1 MATLSQADSK
11 RKYSWWWDSHVSP
24 KNSKWLQENLTDM
37 DAKVKQMI
45 KLIEEDADSFA
56 RRAEMYYKQRPEL
69 MKLVEEFYRAYRALA
84 ERYDHATGALRQ
96 AHRTMAEAFPN
107 QIPFVLADDS
117 PAGSANEMTDPQTP
131 DMPTPVRAMFD
142 PDELQKDALG
152 LSSHSHALKKN
163 GAFTEESD
171 TVTIRKGLK
180 QLNDLF
186 GSVEAVSHAK
196 FSEGKARKG
205 LNFQDAEEKE
215 RSVQN
220 NGSNNIQAR
229 VLSESERLGKA
240 EAEISTLKKTLA
252 KFEAEKE
259 AGLLQYQESLERL
272 SNLELEI
279 SCAQEDSKG
288 LSERA
293 SKAEAEVQTL
303 KESLAKLESERET
316 SLVQYQKCLD
326 RISNLENNIS
336 RAEKDAGELN
346 ERASKAEVEAEAIKQ
361 DLVRV
366 EAEKEAVLAQYKKCL
381 EMISNLEDKLLH
393 AEENARTC
401 NERADKAECE
411 VETLKQALAK
421 LTEEKKAAALQY
433 QHSLEM
439 ISSLEQKI
447 SCAQEEAQRLNT
459 EINDGVAKLK
469 GAEEKCLLLENSNQS
484 LQSELESLVHK
495 MGSQSEELTEKQ
507 KELGRLWTCI
517 QEERLRFVEAETAF
531 QTLQHLHSQS
541 QEELRS
547 LAAEL
552 QHRNLMVKDME
563 ACNQGLMDE
572 VQKVKEENKSLNE
585 LNLSSA
591 VSIKNLQDEILSLRE
606 TIGKLEE
613 EVLVRVDQ
621 RNALQQEI
629 YCLKEEL
636 KELNKKHWNM
646 LEQVESVGFD
656 TDCFGSSV
664 KELQDDNSKL
674 KENCE
679 AERSEKVALLEK
691 LEIMKKLKEK
701 NAFLENS
708 LSDLNVEL
716 EGVRGKVRELEE
728 SCQSLFGEKSTLVAE
743 KATLV
748 SQLQITTNNLDKLS
762 EEKNFLENSL
772 LDANAELEAFRVK
785 LKILEGSCQ
794 LLDTE
799 KFGLITERE
808 SLVSQLDISKQRLE
822 DLEKRYTVLE
832 YEHSSLENERES
844 ALHKVEQLQAS
855 LYAATQ
861 EHIIF
866 SRLSETRLAA
876 MELQIRVLEEEGQ
889 CRKKE
894 HEEEVDKAVSAQ
906 MEIFVLQKCVNDLKD
921 KIFSLLIEC
930 QKLLEG
936 SRLSEK
942 LISELEHENLEQQ
955 VEVKSL
961 FEQIKKLRMGLCQ
974 VLKTLGIDADWFED
988 KINQDEAVLSHIL
1001 CKLQETQYS
1010 LSRSYDENQQ
1020 LLVEK
1025 SVLVT
1030 LLGQLKVDG
1039 ANLVTERDTLA
1050 REFMIRCEQ
1059 SSLLQTEI
1067 QKLLEMSEE
1076 LRLKV
1081 MEGDQREK
1089 VLTTETENLSQQ
1101 LLDLQRANQNLQEE
1115 NCKVLEEKRSL
1126 SQEVLDL
1133 GDEKLNLEEAH
1144 WALFGETMSQCN
1156 LSLIFNNI
1164 VFEKL
1169 VELEELT
1176 KDLVKLRFITND
1188 LEEKLRIMEGKY
1200 DGVKMEN
1207 SDLKELVNN
1216 LENEIVSVKSASD
1229 QLRCEVVSGKDLL
1242 CRKKNELSEA
1252 EQIISAITNEKTEL
1266 HNLVEDLKNKNDEAK
1281 IREKRLSS
1289 ELQKG
1294 RDETELWE
1302 SQAATFFTEQ
1312 QSSSVCEVLFEGKIR
1327 ELIEACES
1335 LEDRSNS
1342 KDMKIELL
1350 KDRISTLEFENG
1362 GLQAQLAA
1370 YTPAVISFKNCISSL
1385 EKHTLF
1391 NYKPLAVENE
1401 EAVDAHLMTHP
1412 IAESLQQRDEDQISM
1427 EPDGFT
1433 DLQDV
1438 QRRIKAIEK
1447 AVVEAERLAMLEHLN
1462 TNAKLETALKE
1473 IEELKSQSHFSRE
1486 YVVTSKHITPYQVKE
1501 ELGDRHS
1508 NDLKLGK
1515 QTREISDARNEVLT
1529 KDIMLDQ
1536 VSDCSSYGISRRETV
1551 EADQM
1556 LELWETANRDGSI
1569 DLRVGKSQK
1578 VATAKHA
1585 RNQIGAVKEHKHSYP
1600 SSESLFEKELGVDKL
1615 EISDRHTEPS
1625 QEGNKRKILERLDSD
1640 AQKLTNLQITVEDLK
1655 RKLGITEK
1663 SKKGRGIE
1671 FDTVKVQL
1679 DESEE
1684 SIMKLFDVNRKLM
1697 KTVENSSLSFDG
1709 SSAIESDESGNAR
1722 RRKISEQARRGSD
1735 KIGRLQLEVQKI
1747 QFLLL
1752 KLDDDKESKGKTRL
1766 SDRKPRVLL
1775 RDYLYGGVRTSH
1787 KRKKAPFCAC
1797 VRPPTKGD

>member
-11 RKYSWWWDSHVSP
+11 RKYSWWWDSHISP

-56 RRAEMYYKQRPEL
+56 KRAEMYYKQRPEL

-107 QIPFVLADDS
+107 QVPFVLADDS

-131 DMPTPVRAMFD
+131 HMPTPVRAMFD

-152 LSSHSHALKKN
+152 LSSHFHALKKN
-163 GAFTEESD
+163 EALTEESD

-186 GSVEAVSHAK
+186 GSVEAGSHAK

-205 LNFQDAEEKE
+205 LNFQDEEEKE

-220 NGSNNIQAR
+220 NGSHTIQAR

-259 AGLLQYQESLERL
+259 AGLLQYQESLKRL
-272 SNLELEI
+272 SNLESDI
-279 SCAQEDSKG
+279 SRAQEDSKG

-303 KESLAKLESERET
+303 KESIAKLESERET
-316 SLVQYQKCLD
+316 SLIQYQQCLD

-393 AEENARTC
+393 AEENARTI
-401 NERADKAECE
+401 NERANKAECE

-433 QHSLEM
+433 QQSLEV

-447 SCAQEEAQRLNT
+447 SCAQEEARRLNT

-484 LQSELESLVHK
+484 LQSELESFVHK

-552 QHRNLMVKDME
+552 RHRNLMVKDME
-563 ACNQGLMDE
+563 TCNQGLMDE

-585 LNLSSA
+585 LDLSSA

-613 EVLVRVDQ
+613 EVLLRVDQ

-636 KELNKKHWNM
+636 KELNKKHWTM

-656 TDCFGSSV
+656 ADCFGSSV
-664 KELQDDNSKL
+664 KELQDKNSKL

-679 AERSEKVALLEK
+679 AERSERVSLLEE

-716 EGVRGKVRELEE
+716 EGVRGKVKELEE

-762 EEKNFLENSL
+762 EGKNFLENSL
-772 LDANAELEAFRVK
+772 FDANAELEAFRVK

-855 LYAATQ
+855 LDAAKQ

-876 MELQIRVLEEEGQ
+876 MELQICVLEEEGQ

-894 HEEEVDKAVSAQ
+894 YEEEVDKAVSAQ

-921 KIFSLLIEC
+921 KVFSLLIEC

-942 LISELEHENLEQQ
+942 LISELEHENREQQ

-961 FEQIKKLRMGLCQ
+961 FEQIKKLRMGLYQ
-974 VLKTLGIDADWFED
+974 VLKTLGIDADQFED

-1001 CKLQETQYS
+1001 CKLQETQNS
-1010 LSRSYDENQQ
+1010 LSRSYDENQR
-1020 LLVEK
+1020 LLIEK

-1039 ANLVTERDTLA
+1039 TNLVTERDTLA
-1050 REFMIRCEQ
+1050 REFMIQCEQ

-1126 SQEVLDL
+1126 SKEVLDI
-1133 GDEKLNLEEAH
+1133 GDEKRNLEEAH

-1164 VFEKL
+1164 VFEKF

-1176 KDLVKLRFITND
+1176 KDLVKLRFVTND
-1188 LEEKLRIMEGKY
+1188 LGEKLRIMEGKY

-1266 HNLVEDLKNKNDEAK
+1266 HNLVEDLKNKYDEAK
-1281 IREKRLSS
+1281 IREERLSS

-1294 RDETELWE
+1294 RDETELWD
-1302 SQAATFFTEQ
+1302 SQAATFFSEQ
-1312 QSSSVCEVLFEGKIR
+1312 QRSSVCEVLFEGKIR

-1391 NYKPLAVENE
+1391 NYKPLTVENE
-1401 EAVDAHLMTHP
+1401 EAMDAHLMTHP
-1412 IAESLQQRDEDQISM
+1412 IAESYQQRDEDQISM
-1427 EPDGFT
+1427 EPDGFS

-1438 QRRIKAIEK
+1438 QRRIKAIEN

-1462 TNAKLETALKE
+1462 TNAKLETALRE
-1473 IEELKSQSHFSRE
+1473 IEELKSQSRLSQEF
-1486 YVVTSKHITPYQVKE
+1486 VVTSKHITPYQVKE

-1508 NDLKLGK
+1508 NALKLGK
-1515 QTREISDARNEVLT
+1515 QTREISEARNEVLT

-1585 RNQIGAVKEHKHSYP
+1585 RNQIGAVKEHKHSYL

-1655 RKLGITEK
+1655 RKVGITEK

-1671 FDTVKVQL
+1671 FETVKVQL

-1709 SSAIESDESGNAR
+1709 ISAIESDESGNAR

-1735 KIGRLQLEVQKI
+1735 KIGRLQLEVQKV

-1752 KLDDDKESKGKTRL
+1752 KLNDDKESKGKTRI

-1797 VRPPTKGD
+1797 VQPPTKGD